1 MLHSI
6 DELVEESGTNIIPSF
21 IAFKKSMSLEDA
33 SSTGLIILDDGA
45 AVLCYVLF
53 SLLQELQR

>member
-1 MLHSI
+1 
-6 DELVEESGTNIIPSF
+6 
-21 IAFKKSMSLEDA
+21 MSLEDA